1 MSFVDEE
8 ANTVDLSSVL
18 QIKELSTVV
27 NCHETEACLRQ
38 GEAKVEDEACLRQG
52 EANNL
57 LNKNKQ
63 IGIIVSN
70 RIMENTTTN
79 TDLTITELLNKAT
92 KVKKESN
99 KLDEQ
104 IEDAQVELNKINK
117 EIDSI
122 EDPIIEKRTK
132 IESYISTQQLENEKK
147 VSILNELNSTL
158 VEKSEYLDFINNAQ
172 DSLDEFLNSINNPL
186 KEVKEHL
193 EEVFDNS
200 PSEEYDPETDSR
212 LNEVNEF
219 LTKHF
224 AISLVEDQL
233 TNNQVETIKSQL
245 NELVEKNYTRG
256 ADLYNKFLTICD
268 GVLTEAQKAEID
280 NSSFEVE
287 LLDEPLGELTTRSEG
302 KKFKVNKTLGKLLSD
317 EVKDYL
323 KKTELPISFITKLN
337 SLSDHEQMLRLTWNY
352 HFDSATYF
360 MERLG
365 SSNKITGETNSMIQR
380 VASEKE
386 KSSIIDFVLENFSSY
401 IYPNYVEEMNAV
413 KTRILSEEIPF

>member
-1 MSFVDEE
+1 MSFVDEG
-8 ANTVDLSSVL
+8 ASTVDLSSVP
-18 QIKELSTVV
+18 QIKELSIVV
-27 NCHETEACLRQ
+27 NCHET
-38 GEAKVEDEACLRQG
+38 GDK
-52 EANNL
+52 ANNL

-63 IGIIVSN
+63 IG
-70 RIMENTTTN
+70 IMENTTTN
-79 TDLTITELLNKAT
+79 TDLTITELLIKAA
-92 KVKKESN
+92 KVKEESN

-158 VEKSEYLDFINNAQ
+158 VEKYEYLDFINNAQ
-172 DSLDEFLNSINNPL
+172 DLLDEFLNSINNPL

-212 LNEVNEF
+212 LDEVNEF
-219 LTKHF
+219 LTEHF
-224 AISLVEDQL
+224 GISLVEDQL

-245 NELVEKNYTRG
+245 NELIEKNYTRG

-268 GVLTEAQKAEID
+268 GVLTEAQKAEIN

-287 LLDEPLGELTTRSEG
+287 LTTRSEG
-302 KKFKVNKTLGKLLSD
+302 EKFKVNRRLGKLLSD

-337 SLSDHEQMLRLTWNY
+337 SLSDHEQYLRITWNY
-352 HFDSATYF
+352 YFDGATYF

-386 KSSIIDFVLENFSSY
+386 KYSIIDFVLENFSSY
-401 IYPNYVEEMNAV
+401 IYPNYIEEMNAV